1 MLEMGREARLKSRV
15 YSSPAVIIDNGSG
28 LCKAGIS
35 GEIGPRQVIASVLGC
50 PRNKVSLSKVGQ
62 KDCYIGEEA
71 QDRRETLCLRYPI
84 ENGIITSWD
93 DMEKIWKH
101 IYEKGLVLRAFERP
115 VLMTETAL
123 NPKESRAKLTQI
135 MFERFN
141 VPAFY
146 LSIQAVLSLYA
157 LARYSGIVMDSGFG
171 TSYAVPVYEGYCLPH
186 AVTRLDIG
194 GKDITSYLRNL
205 LLESRQF
212 TRNFPEGY
220 NVAEDI
226 KVKLCFV
233 AQVPH
238 PEQSK
243 RSESLPKEYELPDG
257 HRIRIAEALYQAP
270 EILFT
275 PSNIGKNS
283 AGIHKM
289 TATSIKKCDPS
300 IRGMLYGN
308 VLLAGGSSLFPGLD
322 ERLFK
327 GLESQVPQG
336 VPIKVMAPPDRWFS
350 AWIGASIITS
360 LSTFKQMWVTS
371 ADYREFGP
379 NIVQRRCY

>member
-1 MLEMGREARLKSRV
+1 MGRETRIKSRV
-15 YSSPAVIIDNGSG
+15 FNAPAVIIDNGSG
-28 LCKAGIS
+28 LCKAGVS
-35 GEIGPRQVIASVLGC
+35 GEVGPRQVIASVLGC
-50 PRNKVSLSKVGQ
+50 PRTKVSLAKPGH
-62 KDCYIGEEA
+62 KECYVGEEA
-71 QDRRETLCLRYPI
+71 QVRRETLTLRYPI
-84 ENGIITSWD
+84 EKGIITSWD

-101 IYEKGLVLRAFERP
+101 IFDKGLEMRAFERP
-115 VLMTETAL
+115 VLMTEAPL
-123 NPKESRAKLTQI
+123 NPKEDRAKLTQV

-171 TSYAVPVYEGYCLPH
+171 VSHAVPVYEGYCLPH

-194 GKDITSYLRNL
+194 GRDITSYLRNL
-205 LLESRQF
+205 LLESKQN
-212 TRNFPEGY
+212 TRSLPEGY

-226 KVKLCFV
+226 KVKLCYV
-233 AQVPH
+233 TPCAAH
-238 PEQSK
+238 EHK
-243 RSESLPKEYELPDG
+243 SLPKEYELPDG
-257 HRIRIAEALYQAP
+257 FKLKISDALHKAP

-275 PSNIGKNS
+275 PSHIGKS
-283 AGIHKM
+283 SLGIHKM
-289 TATSIKKCDPS
+289 TANSIKKCDPS
-300 IRGMLYGN
+300 IRTMLYGN
-308 VLLAGGSSLFPGLD
+308 VLLAGGSTLFPGLD

-350 AWIGASIITS
+350 AWIGASVITS
-360 LSTFKQMWVTS
+360 LSTFKQMWVTA
-371 ADYREFGP
+371 ADYKEFGP